1 MKKFKKLIPAF
12 CMLLVSAV
20 MLGTSTFAWFS
31 MNTQVNAT
39 GLNVSAKSN
48 AAYLL
53 INNEDKSGSLAT
65 SLTDTAAAKKVSSNN
80 DVYPVTYIKTV
91 SDTSKIGEV
100 MIKDKAGDNWTTW
113 QTKNWFTATNG
124 NSGNANDDVQTITP
138 IEIATAT
145 DYRLEYNV
153 WLTLSK
159 DSENI
164 SKKVKVTATSSSDDS
179 VKAFVKIEGDS
190 ADLAVGHNGNAT
202 TAANVSLKA
211 TTTVKVTIYVYI
223 DGESTNVNSNYF
235 NASGITGNLSLTFD
249 LVD

>member
-31 MNTQVNAT
+31 MNTQVKAT
-39 GLNVSAKSN
+39 GLNVNAKSN

-53 INNEDKSGSLAT
+53 INNEDKSGLLAT
-65 SLTDTAAAKKVSSNN
+65 SLTATAAAKKVSANS
-80 DVYPVTYIKTV
+80 DVYPVTYIASV

-100 MIKDKAGDNWTTW
+100 TIKDKADNWTEW
-113 QTKNWFTATNG
+113 QTKHWFTATNG
-124 NSGNANDDVQTITP
+124 NSGSAKDDVQTITP
-138 IEIATAT
+138 IDIATAT

-164 SKKVKVTATSSSDDS
+164 SKKVKVTADSSSDDS

-190 ADLAVGHNGNAT
+190 ADLAVGHSGNAT
-202 TAANVSLKA
+202 TAATVSLSA
-211 TTTVKVTIYVYI
+211 TTAVKVTIYVYI
-223 DGESTNVNSNYF
+223 DGEEENVNSDYF
-235 NASGITGNLSLTFD
+235 NASGITGNLSLMFD